1 MTPTRTHDNISHMP
15 TSMLKYGYHYC
26 HMAIN
31 VLKLPY
37 GNERGMNDGRRPSPV
52 TQRAWMELIQ
62 TQTARTRVSVCSEVE
77 EGRDLHHIINQVAGT
92 DRRRSSEEDRGC
104 VRVAGIFSV
113 ATQSASNRVE
123 TIDANCWASLLHVH
137 YTRNGVIWQRR
148 VNGFVVAG
156 RGEVLPQ

>member
-1 MTPTRTHDNISHMP
+1 
-15 TSMLKYGYHYC
+15 
-26 HMAIN
+26 
-31 VLKLPY
+31 
-37 GNERGMNDGRRPSPV
+37 MNDGRRPSPV

-113 ATQSASNRVE
+113 ATQS
-123 TIDANCWASLLHVH
+123 TPIDWNPLSEDCCALPLHVH
-137 YTRNGVIWQRR
+137 YSHRS
-148 VNGFVVAG
+148 
-156 RGEVLPQ
+156 